1 MQLQMQQKYHVQI
14 SDTDDMS
21 LFEFQTLY
29 KIFVDFIKA
38 EEEEMKKAESKMNQS
53 NKLTLTNPLSSN
65 IFGNRFGM

>member
-1 MQLQMQQKYHVQI
+1 
-14 SDTDDMS
+14 MS